1 MRKIMA
7 ECVQEVLIKI
17 DNKIAHRNGFRHIAL
32 IIYCEGNFYIGL
44 EILKEGLS
52 IHYGYSDYPA

>member
-1 MRKIMA
+1 MA

-17 DNKIAHRNGFRHIAL
+17 DNKIAHKNGFRHIAL